1 MFEINESLLQ
11 NAVKIY
17 SNKLNDLIK
26 NYGQLDVISYF
37 RKELETL
44 NILCKILQGD
54 LEINSGLEMIGKNL
68 LTREEF
74 DKKIVMFFSF
84 EKLKIKTRNWSS
96 LDYNAINNGY
106 KYYTDSNNYWTI

>member
-26 NYGQLDVISYF
+26 NYGQDVISYF

-54 LEINSGLEMIGKNL
+54 LEINIGLEMIGKNL

-74 DKKIVMFFSF
+74 NKKIVMFLSF
-84 EKLKIKTRNWSS
+84 EKLKIKTKNWSS
-96 LDYNAINNGY
+96 LDYKTIINGY